1 VPMAGRA
8 RSVVTRYGTAAAA
21 YVLILILS
29 RLARRWLGF
38 NLDATPIIILTMI
51 AAAWYGG
58 LGPGLL
64 VGALFEATLDY
75 YSVVPRNSA
84 RFTFIA
90 FNRMLLFGSVVVFA
104 SARRAAERS
113 LRGQQAALEATLARE
128 RAARADAEAANRLKD
143 EFLATVSHELRTPLN
158 ATLGWAAMLNRSAAD
173 ERTIKQAAGA
183 IERTARAQAQIVED
197 ILDASRMV
205 TGRLRIDP
213 QVLLLAPVV
222 EEAVETMRVAAA
234 AKNIALEIALEP
246 DAVVLGDGDRLR
258 QIAWNLISNAIKF
271 TPEGGRIEVAVRRGG
286 RGVDLVVR
294 DTGAGIPKAFVPH
307 LFERFRQA
315 DASMTRDHGGL
326 GLGLA
331 IVRHLAELHGGT
343 VTGESAGEGLGAVF
357 TVHLPAAQAA
367 AAVLIPGA

>member
-1 VPMAGRA
+1 MPGRA
-8 RSVVTRYGTAAAA
+8 RSVLVRYGTAAAA
-21 YVLILILS
+21 FALILAAS
-29 RLARRWLGF
+29 RTARQWWGL

-64 VGALFEATLDY
+64 IAALFEGTLDY
-75 YSVVPRNSA
+75 YSGVPRNPG
-84 RFTFIA
+84 RFAFIV

-104 SARRAAERS
+104 SARRAAERR
-113 LRGQQAALEATLARE
+113 LRGQQEALEATLARE
-128 RAARADAEAANRLKD
+128 RTARADAEAANRLKD

-158 ATLGWAAMLNRSAAD
+158 ATLGWAAMLNRHEAD
-173 ERTIKQAAGA
+173 DNTIKRAAGA

-213 QVLLLAPVV
+213 QILLLSPVV

-234 AKNIALEIALEP
+234 AKNIALVVALEP
-246 DAVVLGDGDRLR
+246 RALVLGDGDRLR

-271 TPEGGRIEVAVRRGG
+271 TPEGGRIEVAVRRGD

-343 VTGESAGEGLGAVF
+343 VTAESAGEGQGAVF
-357 TVHLPAAQAA
+357 TVHLPAAQDAE
-367 AAVLIPGA
+367 VVMTPGA

>member
-1 VPMAGRA
+1 MAGRA
-8 RSVVTRYGTAAAA
+8 RSVVTRYGAAAAA
-21 YVLILILS
+21 YVLILIVS
-29 RLARRWLGF
+29 RMARQWLGF
-38 NLDATPIIILTMI
+38 NLDATPVIILTMI

-64 VGALFEATLDY
+64 VAALFEATLDY
-75 YSVVPRNSA
+75 YSGVPRNSA

-113 LRGQQAALEATLARE
+113 LRRQQAALEATLARE
-128 RAARADAEAANRLKD
+128 RTARADAEAASRLKD

-158 ATLGWAAMLNRSAAD
+158 ATLGWAVMLNRSVAD
-173 ERTIKQAAGA
+173 DRTVKQAAGA

-246 DAVVLGDGDRLR
+246 GAVVLGDGDRLR

-271 TPEGGRIEVAVRRGG
+271 TPEGGRIEVAVRRGD
-286 RGVDLVVR
+286 RGVELVVR

-315 DASMTRDHGGL
+315 DASMTRGHGGL

-343 VTGESAGEGLGAVF
+343 VTGESAGEGQGAVF
-357 TVHLPAAQAA
+357 TVNLPAAQAA
-367 AAVLIPGA
+367 EAVLMPGA